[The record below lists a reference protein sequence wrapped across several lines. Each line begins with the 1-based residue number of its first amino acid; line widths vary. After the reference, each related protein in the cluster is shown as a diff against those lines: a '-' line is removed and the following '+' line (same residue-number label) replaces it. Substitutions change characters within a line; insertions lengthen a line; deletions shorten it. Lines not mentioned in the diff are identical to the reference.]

1 MQRFFLTLIA
11 SINLGTAAAAQAPLS
26 AIDWLSE
33 SINDPPEFQIQPE
46 SPPLVIP
53 ALQDILVQ
61 NGLSPVSPDAI
72 GLLSPTVTGFSANLW
87 GDMRAAEIVDL
98 LLTFPN
104 EGTPEAKS
112 LFRRILL
119 AQTNPAPDDVQN
131 GLVLHARV
139 ERLLQIGALD
149 AAEALIAL
157 TPTTNTSIFQ
167 LKFDV
172 AILTDRTTKVCE
184 TLKNSPAISED
195 LSARVYCLA
204 RGGDWNAAAITLSLG
219 AGIGAIEPA
228 CEEMLIRYLD
238 PVLFEAQPDPVA
250 PEPLGVMDFVLRE
263 AVLLPRPHGLMPLAY
278 VYRDIGE
285 RAPLRAKLDASERLV
300 MAGSLPYNLLFATYR
315 EGKAASSGGVWGRT
329 NVVQALDAAL
339 QNGEP
344 NSIATTV
351 STAYDSFAEV
361 GLLSALA
368 VEYAGDLATLEYSSQ
383 YAEAA
388 QKILDLLHLANIS
401 SFDWENALVLDENR
415 QLALAIV
422 TQAPLII
429 DPAGKA
435 MLQSIVNGLNGPA
448 PDSPLAT
455 LLLNQLEEGEQ
466 GQAILSA
473 LELLSNGAQ
482 ADPEGVR
489 AGLYTLVSAG
499 QSAVARRIAV
509 QILLLPDWS

>member
-1 MQRFFLTLIA
+1 MQRFLLTLIA
-11 SINLGTAAAAQAPLS
+11 TISVGTAAAQAPLS
-26 AIDWLSE
+26 AIDWLSD
-33 SINDPPEFQIQPE
+33 SLNDPPEFQIQPE
-46 SPPLVIP
+46 LPPLVTP
-53 ALQDILVQ
+53 ALQDISVQ

-87 GDMRAAEIVDL
+87 GDMRATEIVDL
-98 LLTFPN
+98 LLAFPN

-119 AQTNPAPDDVQN
+119 AQANPAPDDVQN

-149 AAEALIAL
+149 AAEALITL

-167 LKFDV
+167 LKFDI
-172 AILTDRTTKVCE
+172 AILTDRTTKICE
-184 TLKNSPAISED
+184 TLKKSPAISDD
-195 LSARVYCLA
+195 LSTRVYCLA

-228 CEEMLIRYLD
+228 REEMLIRYLD
-238 PVLFEAQPDPVA
+238 PVLFEDQPDPVA
-250 PEPLGVMDFVLRE
+250 PDPLGVMDFVLRE
-263 AVLLPRPHGLMPLAY
+263 AVLLPRPHGLMPLSY

-285 RAPLRAKLDASERLV
+285 RAPLRAKLDASERLAI
-300 MAGSLPYNLLFATYR
+300 AGSLPNNLLFAAYR
-315 EGKAASSGGVWGRT
+315 EGKAASSGGVWGRV
-329 NVVQALDAAL
+329 NAVQMLDAAL
-339 QNGEP
+339 RDGAPNG
-344 NSIATTV
+344 ITAAV
-351 STAYDSFAEV
+351 SAAYDAFAEV

-368 VEYAGDLATLEYSSQ
+368 GEYARDLVALEYSSE
-383 YAEAA
+383 YADVAH
-388 QKILDLLHLANIS
+388 QILDLLHLGNVS
-401 SFDWENALVLDENR
+401 SFDWGNAIVLDENR

-455 LLLNQLEEGEQ
+455 LLLNQLEDGQQ
-466 GQAILSA
+466 GQAILAA

-489 AGLYTLVSAG
+489 VGLYTLVSAG
-499 QSAVARRIAV
+499 QSAVARRIAI
-509 QILLLPDWS
+509 QILLLPDGS